1 MGNSE
6 RQNHFYPSKGLSLQ
20 DIPYPSSHDAEAQLL
35 SDIINNPDILEDVKK
50 LISQDHFTSPDYRS
64 AWNLLCE
71 MAERGEY
78 IDCTTVRAKMNN
90 RVLLSLLD
98 RPTSGYFDSL
108 NHCTALA
115 DIVKRQQVYSTSLDL
130 MRSASE
136 GALRSDTLLEA
147 YTIFERLCKWPV
159 SSSWESTVFDYT
171 IHAPNPSPLISING
185 TGIISREN
193 IAVLTGRPKTCK
205 TTFLTAII
213 ASCLS
218 GKEILSIKSSP
229 YVSVLLIDTEQSAF
243 HLSRQCDRVF
253 RLGGLEKAKRQ
264 DFTVL
269 GLRPYEPTERFRL
282 ITEAVD
288 AKKPDLIIIDGAAD
302 LLEDTNNLENSE
314 KLVSNLLTMA
324 SKYNCGL
331 ITIVHSNPFSD
342 KVRGHLGSCL
352 ERKAESII
360 LLDRPGM
367 DGIIKLKPKETRNK
381 PFEPFCLAIG
391 DNGDPEL
398 VASDNGPQTA
408 EDWLLYLMEPRKEYR
423 NRDLVDLV
431 GHEFSKSAIQ
441 GAISSALQHGRII
454 RNGNIYSMVL
464 NKDDI
469 PDI

>member
-6 RQNHFYPSKGLSLQ
+6 WNNHYYPLNGLTLKEV
-20 DIPYPSSHDAEAQLL
+20 PFPSSNDAEAQFLA
-35 SDIINNPDILEDVKK
+35 DIINNPDIFEDVKK
-50 LISQDHFTSPDYRS
+50 IISPNHFICPEYRK
-64 AWNLLCE
+64 AWDILCE
-71 MAERGEY
+71 MSEKGES
-78 IDCTTVRAKMNN
+78 IDFTTVQAKLNN
-90 RVLLSLLD
+90 GVLFSLLN
-98 RPTSGYFDSL
+98 RSVSGYHDSL
-108 NHCTALA
+108 NHCAALA
-115 DIVKRQQVYSTSLDL
+115 EIVKRQQVYSTSLDL

-136 GALRSDTLLEA
+136 GTLQSDALSEA
-147 YTIFERLCKWPV
+147 YTKLERLCKWSV
-159 SSSWESTVFDYT
+159 SSSWASTVFDYT
-171 IHAPNPSPLISING
+171 VQAPNPSPLISING

-193 IAVLTGRPKTCK
+193 LAVLTGRPKTCK

-218 GKEILSIKSSP
+218 GKEILSIKSLP
-229 YVSVLLIDTEQSAF
+229 YVSILLTDTEQSAF
-243 HLSRQCDRVF
+243 HLSKQCDRVF
-253 RLGGLEKAKRQ
+253 RLGGLEKAKRH

-269 GLRPYEPTERFRL
+269 GLRSYEPTERFRL

-302 LLEDTNNLENSE
+302 LIEDTNNLESSE

-331 ITIVHSNPFSD
+331 ITIVHSNPSSD

-360 LLDRPGM
+360 LLDRT
-367 DGIIKLKPKETRNK
+367 GINRIKLRPKETRNK
-381 PFEPFCLAIG
+381 PFEPLYIAIN

-398 VASDNGPQTA
+398 INSDNRPQTA
-408 EDWLLYLMEPRKEYR
+408 EDWLLFLMEPNKEYR
-423 NRDLVDLV
+423 NRDLVDMV
-431 GHEFSKSAIQ
+431 GHGFSKSAIQ

-454 RNGNIYSMVL
+454 RNGNSYSIIL
-464 NKDDI
+464 NYDDI